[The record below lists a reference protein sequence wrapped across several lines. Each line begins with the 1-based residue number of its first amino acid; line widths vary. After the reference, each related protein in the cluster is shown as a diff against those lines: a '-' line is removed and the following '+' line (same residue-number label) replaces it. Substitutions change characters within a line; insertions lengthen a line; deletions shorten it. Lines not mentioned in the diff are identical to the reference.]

1 MTQTTAS
8 AQTAATPARRRGLVE
23 RARRRQQTFRI
34 TVLALTTVA
43 LLVPLV
49 SLFEFSIRFPLT
61 GEVSFDAWERVF
73 AGNTGE
79 YSTLDVLWS
88 GLTNSLIMCVLTVAI
103 MLLLLVP
110 TMVWVRLKVPAM
122 DRAVEFIC
130 LLPLTIPAVVLVVGL
145 APIYRFIASI
155 PLGSNTVWLA
165 FAYVVLVLPF
175 AYRSIDAGLRSIDL
189 RTLTEAAR
197 SFGASWPVI
206 ILRVILPNIRTALI
220 SASFVTIAV
229 VLGEFTVAR
238 FLARD
243 NLQTA
248 LFQINLSDGQIAAV
262 MSLLALGVTTILLI
276 VLDLLAGRSKRKP
289 GKATS

>member
-1 MTQTTAS
+1 MTQLTTPGTS
-8 AQTAATPARRRGLVE
+8 AAVPSAPARARRGLVE
-23 RARRRQQTFRI
+23 RARRRQQAFRI
-34 TVLALTTVA
+34 AVLMLTSVA
-43 LLVPLV
+43 LLIPLV

-88 GLTNSLIMCVLTVAI
+88 GLANSLIMCVLTVVI
-103 MLLLLVP
+103 MLVLLVP
-110 TMVWVRLKVPAM
+110 TMVWVRLKVPAL

-145 APIYRFIASI
+145 APIYRFIASTA
-155 PLGSNTVWLA
+155 LGSNTVWLA

-189 RTLTEAAR
+189 KTLTEAAR
-197 SFGASWPVI
+197 SFGASWPVV
-206 ILRVILPNIRTALI
+206 ILRVILPNVRSALI

-276 VLDLLAGRSKRKP
+276 ALDLLAGRTKRRR
-289 GKATS
+289 A

>member
-1 MTQTTAS
+1 MTQLATS
-8 AQTAATPARRRGLVE
+8 APARPRRRGLVE
-23 RARRRQQTFRI
+23 RARRRQQAFRI
-34 TVLALTTVA
+34 AVLTLTSVA

-61 GEVSFDAWERVF
+61 GEVSFDAWRRVF

-103 MLLLLVP
+103 MLVLLVP

-145 APIYRFIASI
+145 APIYRFLAST

-189 RTLTEAAR
+189 KTLTEAAR

-206 ILRVILPNIRTALI
+206 IVRVILPNIRTALI

-276 VLDLLAGRSKRKP
+276 ALDLLAGRRKRTTR
-289 GKATS
+289 KARP

>member
-1 MTQTTAS
+1 MTQLAPS
-8 AQTAATPARRRGLVE
+8 APARPRRRGLVE
-23 RARRRQQTFRI
+23 RARRRQQAFRI
-34 TVLALTTVA
+34 AVLTLTTVA

-61 GEVSFDAWERVF
+61 GEVSFDAWKRVF

-103 MLLLLVP
+103 MLVLLVP

-145 APIYRFIASI
+145 APIYRFLAST

-189 RTLTEAAR
+189 KTLTEAAR

-206 ILRVILPNIRTALI
+206 IVRVILPNIRTALI

-276 VLDLLAGRSKRKP
+276 ALDLLAGRRERTTRKARP
-289 GKATS
+289 

>member
-1 MTQTTAS
+1 MTQTTS
-8 AQTAATPARRRGLVE
+8 LGPSCGRRGLVD
-23 RARRRQQTFRI
+23 RARRRQQAFRI
-34 TVLALTTVA
+34 TVLTLTTVA

-61 GEVSFDAWERVF
+61 GEVSFDAWERVL

-88 GLTNSLIMCVLTVAI
+88 GLTNSLIMCVLTVVI
-103 MLLLLVP
+103 VLVLLVP
-110 TMVWVRLKVPAM
+110 TMVWVRLKVPTM

-145 APIYRFIASI
+145 APIYRFLAST

-189 RTLTEAAR
+189 KTLTEAAR

-206 ILRVILPNIRTALI
+206 ILRVILPNIRSALI

-276 VLDLLAGRSKRKP
+276 TLDLLAGRR
-289 GKATS
+289 TRRRR

>member
-1 MTQTTAS
+1 MTQLAPS
-8 AQTAATPARRRGLVE
+8 DRARPRRRGLVE
-23 RARRRQQTFRI
+23 RARRRQQAFRV
-34 TVLALTTVA
+34 TVLTLTTVA

-61 GEVSFDAWERVF
+61 GEVSFDAWQRVF

-103 MLLLLVP
+103 MLVLLVP

-145 APIYRFIASI
+145 APIYRFLAST

-189 RTLTEAAR
+189 KTLTEAAR

-206 ILRVILPNIRTALI
+206 IVRVILPNIRTALI

-276 VLDLLAGRSKRKP
+276 ALDLLAGRRKRTTR
-289 GKATS
+289 KARS

>member
-1 MTQTTAS
+1 MTQLAPS
-8 AQTAATPARRRGLVE
+8 APVRPRRRGLVE
-23 RARRRQQTFRI
+23 RARRRQQGFRV
-34 TVLALTTVA
+34 TVLTLTTVA

-61 GEVSFDAWERVF
+61 GEVSFDAWQRVF

-79 YSTLDVLWS
+79 YSTLDVLWA
-88 GLTNSLIMCVLTVAI
+88 GLTNSLIMCALTVAI

-145 APIYRFIASI
+145 APIYRFLAST

-189 RTLTEAAR
+189 KTLTEAAR

-206 ILRVILPNIRTALI
+206 IVRVILPNIRTALI

-276 VLDLLAGRSKRKP
+276 ALDLLAGRRERTTRKARP
-289 GKATS
+289 

>member
-1 MTQTTAS
+1 M
-8 AQTAATPARRRGLVE
+8 
-23 RARRRQQTFRI
+23 
-34 TVLALTTVA
+34 LALTTVA

-145 APIYRFIASI
+145 APIYRFIAST

>member
-1 MTQTTAS
+1 MTQLATS
-8 AQTAATPARRRGLVE
+8 APARPRRRGLVE
-23 RARRRQQTFRI
+23 RARRRQQAFRI
-34 TVLALTTVA
+34 AVLTLTTVA

-61 GEVSFDAWERVF
+61 GEVSFDAWKRVF

-88 GLTNSLIMCVLTVAI
+88 GLTNSLIMCALTVAI
-103 MLLLLVP
+103 MLVLLVP

-145 APIYRFIASI
+145 APIYRFLAST

-189 RTLTEAAR
+189 KTLTEAAR

-206 ILRVILPNIRTALI
+206 IVRVILPNIRTALI

-276 VLDLLAGRSKRKP
+276 ALDLLAGRRERTTRKARP
-289 GKATS
+289 